1 MKFGVLLLNQIFKSW
16 DSSAIEKI
24 HLQFGKRFLQV
35 HNEESNIACRAEL
48 GKFPMIIDINKKIL
62 NYLDY
67 LIGKDEDSIVKQA
80 LQISID
86 LHHNGKTSFY
96 SNLMKMVDYY
106 DLNYDFSC
114 NSLSDS
120 IVNRYIGIMKNKY
133 VSYWNQ
139 TLQQSQK
146 LSFYCTIKDDY
157 ISSPYLVLTRKK
169 HSRKAL
175 VRFRISSHQLR
186 IETGRYE
193 NIPRNERICHFCTSN
208 KIEDEN
214 HFLLDCKAYP
224 QIRDIF
230 FFKLE
235 TKIPDFKTL
244 SHDTL
249 ISLVMNSSDYLI
261 NC

>member
-1 MKFGVLLLNQIFKSW
+1 MLTFFTPDIGPRTLSYIH
-16 DSSAIEKI
+16 DSSSLPFFAI
-24 HLQFGKRFLQV
+24 
-35 HNEESNIACRAEL
+35 S
-48 GKFPMIIDINKKIL
+48 MIIDINKRIL

-67 LIGKDEDSIVKQA
+67 LRGKDEDSIVKQA
-80 LQISID
+80 LQISTD
-86 LHHNGKTSFY
+86 LRHNGKTTFY

-133 VSYWNQ
+133 VSCWNQ
-139 TLQQSQK
+139 TLQQSHK
-146 LSFYCTIKDDY
+146 LSFYCTIKDY
-157 ISSPYLVLTRKK
+157 YSPSPYLVLTRKNP
-169 HSRKAL
+169 SIKAL

-186 IETGRYE
+186 IKTGRYE

-214 HFLLDCKAYP
+214 HFLLDCKAYS

-230 FFKLE
+230 FSRFVEDVNTRQKPSFSFPEL
-235 TKIPDFKTL
+235 
-244 SHDTL
+244 
-249 ISLVMNSSDYLI
+249 
-261 NC
+261 

>member
-1 MKFGVLLLNQIFKSW
+1 
-16 DSSAIEKI
+16 
-24 HLQFGKRFLQV
+24 
-35 HNEESNIACRAEL
+35 
-48 GKFPMIIDINKKIL
+48 
-62 NYLDY
+62 
-67 LIGKDEDSIVKQA
+67 
-80 LQISID
+80 
-86 LHHNGKTSFY
+86 
-96 SNLMKMVDYY
+96 MVEYY

-157 ISSPYLVLTRKK
+157 SPSPYLVLTRKNP
-169 HSRKAL
+169 SRKAL

-193 NIPRNERICHFCTSN
+193 KIPRDERICYFCTGN

-214 HFLLDCKAYP
+214 HFLLDCKAYS
-224 QIRDIF
+224 QIRDTF
-230 FFKLE
+230 FSKLE
-235 TKIPDFKTL
+235 TKIPDFKSL

-249 ISLVMNSSDYLI
+249 ISLLMNSSDYLI
-261 NC
+261 NCQLVSFISQCFELRTKLISMNG

>member
-1 MKFGVLLLNQIFKSW
+1 
-16 DSSAIEKI
+16 
-24 HLQFGKRFLQV
+24 
-35 HNEESNIACRAEL
+35 
-48 GKFPMIIDINKKIL
+48 
-62 NYLDY
+62 
-67 LIGKDEDSIVKQA
+67 
-80 LQISID
+80 
-86 LHHNGKTSFY
+86 
-96 SNLMKMVDYY
+96 MKMVDYY

-157 ISSPYLVLTRKK
+157 SPSPYLVLTRKNP
-169 HSRKAL
+169 SRKAL
-175 VRFRISSHQLR
+175 VTFRISSHQLR

-214 HFLLDCKAYP
+214 HFLLDCKAYS

-230 FFKLE
+230 FSKLE
-235 TKIPDFKTL
+235 TKIPDFKSL

-249 ISLVMNSSDYLI
+249 ISLLMNSSDYLI
-261 NC
+261 NCQLVSFISQCFELRTKLISMNE